1 MDYSKEY
8 YKFYECYNFVMGL
21 ACAGVIKDIESLKDG
36 IMYAY
41 DKVES
46 STENHEMPDD
56 VDGDGKMQC
65 ETLQNCYDMD
75 EPDDF
80 REWVKTYH
88 MRQLGMFTLFE
99 ECCGDKLRELRL
111 MKDEILGIEQ
121 SKDEYG
127 NVDDTDRMK
136 VYASVILK
144 ALKSDG
150 DNADFCIR
158 LFKYAEKLE
167 SEMPNNESAK
177 SISRLLD
184 AIRNAMSKDD
194 NIREILKKIVDDG
207 D

>member
-21 ACAGVIKDIESLKDG
+21 ACAGVIKDIESLKEG

-56 VDGDGKMQC
+56 VYGDGKMQC

-88 MRQLGMFTLFE
+88 MRQLRMFTLLE
-99 ECCGDKLRELRL
+99 ECCGDEQIGRASCRER
-111 MKDEILGIEQ
+111 
-121 SKDEYG
+121 
-127 NVDDTDRMK
+127 V
-136 VYASVILK
+136 
-144 ALKSDG
+144 
-150 DNADFCIR
+150 
-158 LFKYAEKLE
+158 
-167 SEMPNNESAK
+167 
-177 SISRLLD
+177 
-184 AIRNAMSKDD
+184 
-194 NIREILKKIVDDG
+194 
-207 D
+207 

>member
-21 ACAGVIKDIESLKDG
+21 AWAGVIKDIESLKQG

-46 STENHEMPDD
+46 GTENHEMPDD
-56 VDGDGKMQC
+56 VDGDGNMQC

-88 MRQLGMFTLFE
+88 MRQLRMFTLLE
-99 ECCGDKLRELRL
+99 ECCGDELRELRL

-150 DNADFCIR
+150 DNADFCIK
-158 LFKYAEKLE
+158 LFKYAEKIAD
-167 SEMPNNESAK
+167 EMPNSGSAK
-177 SISRLLD
+177 SITRLLD
-184 AIRNAMSKDD
+184 AIRDAMSQDE
-194 NIREILKKIVDDG
+194 NIRETLRRIVDSG